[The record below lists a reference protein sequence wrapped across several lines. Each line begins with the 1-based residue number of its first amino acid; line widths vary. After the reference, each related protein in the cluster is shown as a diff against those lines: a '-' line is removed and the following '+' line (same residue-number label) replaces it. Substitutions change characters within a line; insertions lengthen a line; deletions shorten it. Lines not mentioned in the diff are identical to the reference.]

1 MITILVSMI
10 TSAATTSFLYWYL
23 HRANPTATQVVID
36 SAVNQ
41 VKEDVTTVADAAK
54 DKVGL

>member
-1 MITILVSMI
+1 MITIIVSMI
-10 TSAATTSFLYWYL
+10 TSAATTLFLYWYL

-41 VKEDVTTVADAAK
+41 VKEDVSTVTEVAK